1 MLIILAWK
9 NIWRKKKRSL
19 IIVAAI
25 AFGLWGGLFSDATM
39 MGMAESM
46 VETAISRDLGHVQIH
61 NPAYDKDMDIRN
73 YIADAGEVL
82 ARGRKVP
89 GVRAAATR
97 AIVTGIAAS
106 PTSSY
111 GVRITAIIPEETA
124 EITDINTS
132 IIEGVYF
139 EEGRKN
145 QILIGRKL
153 ATRLNLRLR
162 SKVVLSFQD
171 LNGNIAYIACRVT
184 GIFKTSSTAFD
195 ETSVFIHQ
203 DDLFRTLEGP
213 PVFHELV
220 FRADNAEMIDSVKAA
235 MVRAFPDLLVESWA
249 DLAPE
254 LAYMTDISGLY
265 SYIFVAIILF
275 ALLFGITNT
284 MLMSVV
290 DRVREF
296 GVLLA
301 IGMKRG
307 RIFMMIIFETLFLSF
322 TGALAGIAISLA
334 SIAWYGNHGIDL
346 SSISTSLES
355 FGMSTMLY
363 PFLPVTMY
371 VVLTI
376 MIVITANIA
385 ALIPALKAIRLVPSE
400 AIRNY

>member
-1 MLIILAWK
+1 MLIVLAWK

-25 AFGLWGGLFSDATM
+25 AFGLWGGLFSDAIM

-46 VETAISRDLGHVQIH
+46 VETAISRDLGHIQIH
-61 NPAYDKDMDIRN
+61 NPAYDKDSDIRN
-73 YIADAGEVL
+73 YIPDGGTVL
-82 ARGRKVP
+82 NTGRRVP
-89 GVRAAATR
+89 GVRAAASR
-97 AIVTGIAAS
+97 AIVMGIAAS

-111 GVRITAIIPEETA
+111 GVRITAIIPDETA

-132 IIEGVYF
+132 MIEGVYF
-139 EEGRKN
+139 ESDRKN
-145 QILIGRKL
+145 QIIIGRKL
-153 ATRLNLRLR
+153 ASRLNLKLR

-171 LNGNIAYIACRVT
+171 LDGNITYMACRVT
-184 GIFKTSSTAFD
+184 GIFKTASTPFD
-195 ETSVFIHQ
+195 ESSVFIHQ
-203 DDLFRTLEGP
+203 DDLFRVLQSQ
-213 PVFHELV
+213 PVFHEIV
-220 FRADNAEMIDSVKAA
+220 FRAQNAEMIDSVKAA
-235 MVRAFPDLLVESWA
+235 LVATFPDLLVESWT

-254 LAYMTDISGLY
+254 LAYMADITGIY

-290 DRVREF
+290 DRIREF

-307 RIFMMIIFETLFLSF
+307 RIFFMIVFETIFLSF
-322 TGALAGIAISLA
+322 SGAIAGIAIGLL
-334 SIAWYGNHGIDL
+334 SIAYYGKNGIDL

-355 FGMSTMLY
+355 FGSSTMLY

-371 VVLTI
+371 LVLTI

>member
-235 MVRAFPDLLVESWA
+235 MVKAFPDLLVESWA